1 MGVPGIKLG
10 AAGREARM
18 LPQCHAASRKCQ
30 YFGGRGSAWLSVEQL
45 HAFSIGFIA
54 MGNVAGDLLS
64 GLTTIYCLLMV
75 TRH

>member
-1 MGVPGIKLG
+1 MG
-10 AAGREARM
+10 AAGREARV
-18 LPQCHAASRKCQ
+18 LPQCHADTRKWL
-30 YFGGRGSAWLSVEQL
+30 YFGGRGSARLSVEQL

-64 GLTTIYCLLMV
+64 GLTGIYYLLLV